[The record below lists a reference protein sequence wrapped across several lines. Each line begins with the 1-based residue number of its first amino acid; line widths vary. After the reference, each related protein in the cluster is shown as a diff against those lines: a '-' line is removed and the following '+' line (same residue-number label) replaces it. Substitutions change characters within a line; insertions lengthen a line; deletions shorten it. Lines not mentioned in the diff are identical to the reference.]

1 MAQAQYN
8 EILNFVLCSKAEI
21 TTNVFNDDDSK
32 LIKIENAKTKEFQT
46 GRISLLPGLLRTVC
60 ENKSNPLPY
69 RLFEAGDC
77 IILDN
82 TTDTGARNLKRLA
95 AVITDEIQE
104 GSKKGIFSLVHGAL
118 DLILKKSN
126 LTFGKDY
133 QLKPSQSPFFFPGQ
147 QFSIIL
153 GGV

>member
-1 MAQAQYN
+1 M
-8 EILNFVLCSKAEI
+8 
-21 TTNVFNDDDSK
+21 
-32 LIKIENAKTKEFQT
+32 
-46 GRISLLPGLLRTVC
+46 
-60 ENKSNPLPY
+60 
-69 RLFEAGDC
+69 
-77 IILDN
+77 DN
-82 TTDTGARNLKRLA
+82 STDTGARNLKRLA

-133 QLKPSQSPFFFPGQ
+133 QLKSSQNPFFFPGQ
-147 QFSIIL
+147 QFSVIL